1 MNSKSIDCI
10 ESQYTNMHR
19 YQSIVYYDASQTEC
33 AHELPGDLVNADS
46 GSESLRWGLRFCIF
60 NMLSGEAA
68 AAGLWL
74 PLGVKLYVVPLC
86 HHLLKFPHSHSHW
99 FPSRTLQSK
108 MMWGS

>member
-1 MNSKSIDCI
+1 MIK
-10 ESQYTNMHR
+10 ESDQMRADMDSATLVLFKL
-19 YQSIVYYDASQTEC
+19 QCS
-33 AHELPGDLVNADS
+33 HELPGDLVNADS

-99 FPSRTLQSK
+99 FPSWTLQSK